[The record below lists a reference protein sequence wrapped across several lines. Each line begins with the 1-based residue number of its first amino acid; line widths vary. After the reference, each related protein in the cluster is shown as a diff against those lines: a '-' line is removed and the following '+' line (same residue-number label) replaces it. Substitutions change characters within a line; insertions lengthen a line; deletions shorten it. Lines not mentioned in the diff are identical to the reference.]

1 MRNFVVTMIDP
12 VIYSIDISPVAWAA
26 LGVMFLC
33 MLLIGLVWWPKMR
46 RVRRKMAIDNVAEL
60 PEDGYPSVSVIVYS
74 HADANNLHHLLPQIL
89 EQDYPAPMEVIVV
102 NDESSDDTETTVGE
116 LELQYPNLYM
126 TFVPEHSRNLSRRK
140 LSITLGI
147 KAARYDALLLTRGNC
162 RVESPLWMRSMM
174 SPMVSRK
181 KEVVIGYATPWGDDA
196 PDTDRRRRRR
206 AFDDLWHSVRMLSSA
221 ILGRPILATGYNL
234 AYTRSLFFKHK
245 GFSQTLNLNYGD
257 DDIFISEIAS
267 RENVA
272 VQLSVNARVK
282 ALEYAPAEF
291 HDTHR
296 MRRDFTAQYLPR
308 RSFRSMGFTSV
319 LWWLWPV
326 FGGVAVWLALPSLV
340 IAAAVA
346 LLGLTF
352 CLVHGA
358 LWRKTAR
365 CLGLRPLFLT
375 VPWLAWHRPLRTL
388 RHRVRGMRNRKSNLT
403 QVVNLR

>member
-174 SPMVSRK
+174 SPMVRGK

-257 DDIFISEIAS
+257 DDIFIAEIAS

-272 VQLSVNARVK
+272 VQLSGNARVK

-296 MRRDFTAQYLPR
+296 MRRDFTARYLPR

-319 LWWLWPV
+319 LWWLWPL

-388 RHRVRGMRNRKSNLT
+388 RHRVRGMKNRKSNLT